1 MAHLPLQGVRVI
13 DFTVV
18 WSGPSVTMYLGDL
31 GAEVIRVDNPWVF
44 PSSTRGL
51 VARPTPQM
59 MEMMG
64 ILGGAYP
71 NHDPGE
77 RPWDRAAM
85 FNMHARGKK
94 LATLDLRKESG
105 REHFLSLVEK
115 SDVLVENN
123 NITVLEHLGIDPETL
138 HKRNPKLVILRLP
151 PLGQDGPY
159 STYLGLGAHFEALAG
174 VTAVRGYADS
184 APATTTSVFQ
194 MDPAAGATG
203 AFAVVAALRRRAR
216 TGKGE
221 VIALPQVENEMQHLG
236 EMYLDAA
243 STGNPSAPMGNRD
256 RNYLQGAYPAAGEDK
271 WVSITIRGDA
281 DWTELIAEMGNPAW
295 AADDRFT
302 TQAGRLAAQDEIDEQ
317 IRTWTSARSREDTFH
332 ALQSRGVPAGPL
344 YNEEDVFNDPH
355 VAARGM
361 LREIESAHAGTYKYP
376 AHHWHWTGPD
386 LKWEPISGMG
396 LDNEYVYKEVV
407 GLTDAEYQQ
416 AIDDGHIAEGYLN
429 PDGTYA

>member
-1 MAHLPLQGVRVI
+1 MAKLPLQGVRVI

-51 VARPTPQM
+51 VPRPSPEM
-59 MEMMG
+59 MAMMG

-71 NHDPGE
+71 DKDPGE
-77 RPWDRAAM
+77 KPWDRAAM
-85 FNMHARGKK
+85 FNWHARGKK
-94 LATLDLRKESG
+94 LATLDLRNDSG
-105 REHFLSLVEK
+105 RELFLKLIEK

-123 NITVLEHLGIDPETL
+123 NVVVLEHLGIDPATL
-138 HKRNPKLVILRLP
+138 HERNPNLVILRLP
-151 PLGQDGPY
+151 PLGEDGPY
-159 STYLGLGAHFEALAG
+159 ATFLGLGAHFEAFAG

-203 AFAVVAALRRRAR
+203 AFAVLAALRRRKR
-216 TGKGE
+216 TGRGE
-221 VIALPQVENEMQHLG
+221 VISLPQVENEMNHLG

-243 STGNPSAPMGNRD
+243 STGNPNPPLGNRD
-256 RNYLQGAYPAAGEDK
+256 RNFLQGAYPASGDDR
-271 WVSITIRGDA
+271 WVSITVRHDA
-281 DWTELIAEMGNPAW
+281 DWAALVAEMGDPGW
-295 AADDRFT
+295 AHDERFA
-302 TQAGRLAAQDEIDEQ
+302 TQAGRLAEQDEIDEH
-317 IRTWTSARSREDTFH
+317 IRAWTSQRTREDIFH
-332 ALQSRGVPAGPL
+332 SLQARGVPAGPL
-344 YNEEDVFNDPH
+344 YTEEDVFNDPH

-361 LREIESAHAGTYKYP
+361 LREIDSAHAGRYKYP

-386 LKWEPISGMG
+386 LKWEPIGGMG
-396 LDNEYVYKEVV
+396 LDNEYVYKEVI
-407 GLTDAEYQQ
+407 GLTDTEYEQVI
-416 AIDDGHIAEGYLN
+416 ADGHIAEGYLK